1 MTSIRGQK
9 GTTAQESYSP
19 TSDSSP
25 VKMKEDTGVSYLK
38 KTIETTYES
47 DRDLYIREGEKER

>member
-1 MTSIRGQK
+1 MTSVRGQK
-9 GTTAQESYSP
+9 GTTTQESYSR
-19 TSDSSP
+19 TRDSSP
-25 VKMKEDTGVSYLK
+25 VKLKKDTGVSYLK